1 MNTPSHRINHPIK
14 RLFFLCAGL
23 IIMAFG
29 VAFSIKAALGTSPIS
44 SVPYV
49 TSAISG
55 LSVGTTT
62 IIMNF
67 LFVLIQIAILRKQYD
82 WFQLLQLPAAIL
94 FGTMIDVARVILQ
107 PINVSGYLSQWI
119 LCAIGIFLV
128 AVRCQR
134 RGHGKPGH
142 HRRRRHRACHLQGG
156 AHPFW
161 QHEDVVRRHTGLFV
175 HPSLLF
181 LFRPSGRCTGRNHR
195 RCCSGRTDHKT
206 NQPLDEKG
214 GAAYSLLNIQ
224 KRKATE
230 ISVALL
236 FLRKKDIF
244 NTDCSILVRD
254 EVLSVKGGYIIAYE

>member
-1 MNTPSHRINHPIK
+1 MNTSSHRINHPIK
-14 RLFFLCAGL
+14 RLLFLCTGL

-94 FGTMIDVARVILQ
+94 FGTMIDVAKVILQ

-119 LCAIGIFLV
+119 LCAIDIFLV
-128 AVRCQR
+128 AFGVSVEVMANLVTTAGEGIVLAICKVAPIRF
-134 RGHGKPGH
+134 GNMKM
-142 HRRRRHRACHLQGG
+142 L
-156 AHPFW
+156 F
-161 QHEDVVRRHTGLFV
+161 DVTLVCL
-175 HPSLLF
+175 
-181 LFRPSGRCTGRNHR
+181 
-195 RCCSGRTDHKT
+195 
-206 NQPLDEKG
+206 
-214 GAAYSLLNIQ
+214 
-224 KRKATE
+224 
-230 ISVALL
+230 
-236 FLRKKDIF
+236 
-244 NTDCSILVRD
+244 SILLSFSFLGHLDGVR
-254 EVLSVKGGYIIAYE
+254 EGTIAAAVLVGQITKQTNRWMKKVEQLTLC